1 MFPDD
6 TRKFSPRPDTLIG
19 QFYDVL
25 AHVYI
30 DDDKQVRF
38 QLIRHFEARSYTRVH
53 HFNFEIAWYKEC
65 MSNNDPVKSGLNL
78 PKFNSTGTDDTST
91 DIITPKIDKATF
103 GRRVMLISLLAI
115 TVIGML
121 IAALA
126 RTPIGDVLR
135 SGGDSKFAAPEHRV
149 D

>member
-1 MFPDD
+1 
-6 TRKFSPRPDTLIG
+6 
-19 QFYDVL
+19 
-25 AHVYI
+25 
-30 DDDKQVRF
+30 
-38 QLIRHFEARSYTRVH
+38 
-53 HFNFEIAWYKEC
+53 

-103 GRRVMLISLLAI
+103 GRRVMLISLLAT

-121 IAALA
+121 SAALV